1 MLSCFS
7 CVRLFAPHGLN
18 PPGFSIH
25 GILQARILKWV
36 AMPSSR
42 GSSPPRDQTWV
53 SYLSCKL
60 AGGFFTIST
69 TWEALFTY
77 TDSIFFFS
85 RHFTFKTV
93 QSEGCGAVM
102 SHSTVWRE
110 RWAGRLLTLAQFSTS
125 GELGLLAAVVTF
137 KRPLKMEYSGDIKRY
152 ALYLLISEGF
162 FHWLIFF
169 VLFFVCVRER
179 GNVVSY
185 LLFFLTFSWTS
196 KEDFIWKMWKRT

>member
-1 MLSCFS
+1 MSDSLQPMDWTPQASPSMGFS
-7 CVRLFAPHGLN
+7 RQEYWSGLPCP
-18 PPGFSIH
+18 PPGDLPH
-25 GILQARILKWV
+25 PGIKPESLT
-36 AMPSSR
+36 
-42 GSSPPRDQTWV
+42 SPANWQEGFLPLAPPGKP
-53 SYLSCKL
+53 YLPTQIP
-60 AGGFFTIST
+60 F
-69 TWEALFTY
+69 
-77 TDSIFFFS
+77 FFFS